1 LYNLGAPILEP
12 TITLLIREQDLVLTP
27 HFVDILLANLDGNFN
42 INSSNNQHQ
51 GTLQAVD
58 ILVVF
63 PPHQAVAVSPTQTL
77 THGQLSTCPLQE
89 IAVVLIN
96 NE

>member
-1 LYNLGAPILEP
+1 
-12 TITLLIREQDLVLTP
+12 
-27 HFVDILLANLDGNFN
+27 VDILLANLDGSFN

-58 ILVVF
+58 IPVVF
-63 PPHQAVAVSPTQTL
+63 PLHQAVAVSATQTL
-77 THGQLSTCPLQE
+77 TQGQLSTCPLQE